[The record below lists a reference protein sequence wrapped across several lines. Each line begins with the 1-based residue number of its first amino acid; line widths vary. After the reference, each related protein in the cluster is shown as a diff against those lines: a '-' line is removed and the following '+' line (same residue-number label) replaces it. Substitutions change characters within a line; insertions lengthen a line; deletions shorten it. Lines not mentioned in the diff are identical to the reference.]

1 MPLVLAFESA
11 LCFLVIS
18 CCGFVFPFSL
28 FSLNPALFCKEQFPQ
43 GGESSGQPD
52 FHVFCGRLGREHN
65 APWKPRV
72 QDVHVENCQ
81 FFFFNTRCILIWN
94 KFIFSSLTSYYMHW
108 VFFIKDKHSFL
119 WLLCLC
125 IFFLIYRNAYKLHHD
140 ELSEI
145 CRLKKKHC
153 TCNFSEKV
161 NYQGRYSGLE
171 RCISE

>member
-1 MPLVLAFESA
+1 MPLVLAFESV
-11 LCFLVIS
+11 LCFLLIS

-125 IFFLIYRNAYKLHHD
+125 NFFWFTEMLINCTMMNSVRYVDWKRNIVRAIF
-140 ELSEI
+140 
-145 CRLKKKHC
+145 LKK
-153 TCNFSEKV
+153 
-161 NYQGRYSGLE
+161 
-171 RCISE
+171 